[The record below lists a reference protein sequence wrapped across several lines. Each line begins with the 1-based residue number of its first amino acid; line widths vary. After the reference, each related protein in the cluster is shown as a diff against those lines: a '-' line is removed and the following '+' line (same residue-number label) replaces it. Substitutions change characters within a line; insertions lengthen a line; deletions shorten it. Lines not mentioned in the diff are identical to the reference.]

1 MTTNKEVDEAKS
13 WEILI
18 RNEKRLAGMETKINQ
33 LETKFNHHFEIL
45 DAKLNWLVGLVI
57 ALIGLEFWLL
67 YLFCPS

>member
-33 LETKFNHHFEIL
+33 LETKFNNHFEIL